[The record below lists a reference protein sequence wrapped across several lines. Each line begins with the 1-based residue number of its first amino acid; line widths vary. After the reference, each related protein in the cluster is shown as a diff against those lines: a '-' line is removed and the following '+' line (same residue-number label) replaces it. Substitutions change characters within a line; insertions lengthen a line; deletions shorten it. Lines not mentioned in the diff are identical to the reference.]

1 MRRNVTVPTVD
12 SSDMTTARSIVMRAL
27 GGPDV
32 LRLERVTLA
41 SLAPGEVRLRAL
53 ASAVN
58 HSDLDIRVGNS
69 TIRRTQPFP
78 YVPGLE
84 VVGEVVEVAA
94 DVESFIVG
102 QRAWTAMQGLGGVRA
117 VRDGGYAELVT
128 VSASVLAP
136 LAGDLDAVRFAAT
149 GLAGVTALEAMR
161 RLGDLRDKTLV
172 VTGTTGG
179 VGSVAVQIGRA
190 LGAKVVGLDRNSAPP
205 APGSADAIL
214 DVVGGAMFP
223 HLVAALRP
231 HARYCAVGASASAAV
246 ALDLWSLLD
255 GRSLTGYS
263 SEDLDGEALRRA
275 TRELLAMNLAPPPT
289 TVMPLADAA
298 RAHELLES
306 RAVRGRIVLVP

>member
-1 MRRNVTVPTVD
+1 
-12 SSDMTTARSIVMRAL
+12 MRAL

-32 LRLERVTLA
+32 LRLERVEIAALV
-41 SLAPGEVRLRAL
+41 SGEVRLRVL

-69 TIRRTQPFP
+69 KIRRTPPFP

-94 DVESFIVG
+94 DVDSFSVG

-117 VRDGGYAELVT
+117 LRDGGYADMVT
-128 VSASVLAP
+128 VTAAVLAP
-136 LAGDLDAVRFAAT
+136 LPHGVDVVTFAAI
-149 GLAGVTALEAMR
+149 GLAGVTALEALR

-172 VTGTTGG
+172 VTGSTGG
-179 VGSVAVQIGRA
+179 VGAVAVHIGRA
-190 LGAKVVGLDRNSAPP
+190 LGANVVGLYRSSSPP
-205 APGSADAIL
+205 EPGSADAIL

-223 HLVAALRP
+223 HLVNALRP
-231 HARYCAVGASASAAV
+231 HARYCAVGASASADV
-246 ALDLWSLLD
+246 ALNLWSLLD

-289 TVMPLADAA
+289 TAMPLTDAA